1 MKSEQMVFPSLPY
14 RIRRLADIASNL
26 WFSWH
31 SHALWLF
38 ESLDP
43 KLWDDVSHNPV
54 RLLFEI
60 DSQRL
65 ETVTGDPEYIKQYD
79 IVVAAYDHYM
89 SDTDTWFAKQYPK
102 LQNRLIAYFSME
114 FGIHECLPTYSG
126 GLGILSG
133 DHLKS
138 ASDLG
143 LPLIGMA
150 LLYRESYFT
159 QFLTI
164 QGEQQVLFIH
174 NTYSDMP
181 MMPVKDINGE
191 QLVIRVN
198 LDHRSLAARLWRTQ
212 VGRIKL
218 FLLDTDFPENA
229 PENRKITQRL
239 YVDDRDLRLLQEIL
253 LGIGGVT
260 AIRAMGLKPDI
271 YHMNEGHCAFL
282 GVECISG
289 FMAGGDTY
297 EQALQKVKAANIF
310 TTHTPV
316 PAGNEVFN
324 TDRVDNFLGPYL
336 ETRNIPKKSFFD
348 LVHCGVDQDQNAFN
362 MTILALRLSEHANAV
377 SAIHGE
383 VSRLMWHSVWPERPL
398 EEVPIG
404 AITNGIHTRTWMS
417 SWIKNLLDK
426 HLKPKWRYEIANPKF
441 WENLSKIPDEALWKA
456 HLELKRILI
465 QDIRRRMV
473 SQRERNGES
482 KEAIADAESLLNP
495 NWLTI
500 GVARRVALYKRAT
513 LLFTNRD
520 WLKSLVGR
528 DARPIQ
534 IIFAG
539 KAHPA
544 DQAGRA
550 LIREIYSESRNP
562 DYKGRIVFVENYDM
576 AFARRLVSG
585 VDVWLNTPRR
595 TMEASGTSGMK
606 VAVNGGLNL
615 SVLDGWWCEGYNG
628 RNGWSVGEDKKYY
641 NESEENNADA
651 YAIYR
656 VLEDQIMPMFYE
668 RDNKDLPRRWIAM
681 MKESMKSIIP
691 SFNSNRMI
699 IEYMTKMYEPALMS
713 VAKPSRKR

>member
-1 MKSEQMVFPSLPY
+1 
-14 RIRRLADIASNL
+14 
-26 WFSWH
+26 
-31 SHALWLF
+31 
-38 ESLDP
+38 
-43 KLWDDVSHNPV
+43 
-54 RLLFEI
+54 
-60 DSQRL
+60 
-65 ETVTGDPEYIKQYD
+65 
-79 IVVAAYDHYM
+79 
-89 SDTDTWFAKQYPK
+89 
-102 LQNRLIAYFSME
+102 
-114 FGIHECLPTYSG
+114 
-126 GLGILSG
+126 
-133 DHLKS
+133 
-138 ASDLG
+138 
-143 LPLIGMA
+143 
-150 LLYRESYFT
+150 
-159 QFLTI
+159 
-164 QGEQQVLFIH
+164 
-174 NTYSDMP
+174 
-181 MMPVKDINGE
+181 
-191 QLVIRVN
+191 
-198 LDHRSLAARLWRTQ
+198 
-212 VGRIKL
+212 
-218 FLLDTDFPENA
+218 
-229 PENRKITQRL
+229 
-239 YVDDRDLRLLQEIL
+239 
-253 LGIGGVT
+253 
-260 AIRAMGLKPDI
+260 
-271 YHMNEGHCAFL
+271 
-282 GVECISG
+282 
-289 FMAGGDTY
+289 
-297 EQALQKVKAANIF
+297 
-310 TTHTPV
+310 
-316 PAGNEVFN
+316 
-324 TDRVDNFLGPYL
+324 
-336 ETRNIPKKSFFD
+336 
-348 LVHCGVDQDQNAFN
+348 
-362 MTILALRLSEHANAV
+362 
-377 SAIHGE
+377 
-383 VSRLMWHSVWPERPL
+383 
-398 EEVPIG
+398 
-404 AITNGIHTRTWMS
+404 
-417 SWIKNLLDK
+417 LDK

>member
-1 MKSEQMVFPSLPY
+1 MKTEQLSFPSLPY
-14 RIRRLADIASNL
+14 RIRRLADVACNL

-38 ESLDP
+38 QSLDP

-65 ETVTGDPEYIKQYD
+65 EEVTADPEYIKQYD
-79 IVVAAYDHYM
+79 TVISAFDHYM
-89 SDTDTWFAKQYPK
+89 SDKETWFTRQYPK

-114 FGIHECLPTYSG
+114 FGIHECLPIYSG
-126 GLGILSG
+126 GLGMLAG

-143 LPLIGMA
+143 LPLIGMS

-159 QFLTI
+159 QFITA

-174 NTYSDMP
+174 NTYSDLP
-181 MMPVKDINGE
+181 VMPVKDENGE
-191 QLVIRVN
+191 QRIVRVN
-198 LDHRSLAARLWRTQ
+198 MDHRSLAARLWQSQ
-212 VGRIKL
+212 VGRVKL
-218 FLLDTDFPENA
+218 FLMDTDFQENTT
-229 PENRKITQRL
+229 ENRKITQRL
-239 YVDDRDLRLLQEIL
+239 YVGDRDLRLLQEIL
-253 LGIGGVT
+253 LGIGGVI
-260 AIRAMGLKPDI
+260 AIRSMGLKPDV

-282 GVECISG
+282 GIERIADL
-289 FMAGGDTY
+289 MAGGETF
-297 EQALQKVKAANIF
+297 EKARQKVKASTVF

-324 TDRVDNFLGPYL
+324 TGRVETYLNSYL
-336 ETRNIPKKSFFD
+336 EAKRIPVESFFD
-348 LVHCGVDQDQNAFN
+348 LVRCGVDQDPNAFN
-362 MTILALRLSEHANAV
+362 MTALSLRLADHSNAV
-377 SAIHGE
+377 SQIHGE
-383 VSRLMWHSVWPERPL
+383 VSRLMWHGAWPDRTL
-398 EEVPIG
+398 EEVPIT

-417 SWIKNLLDK
+417 SWFKNMLDA
-426 HLKPKWRYEIANPKF
+426 HLKPKWRYELTNPKF
-441 WENLSKIPDEALWKA
+441 WEAITKIPDEIIWRA
-456 HLELKRILI
+456 HQELKQILI
-465 QDIRRRMV
+465 LEIRKRLV

-482 KEAIADAESLLNP
+482 REAIAEAETLLNP
-495 NWLTI
+495 KWLTM

-528 DARPIQ
+528 DDRPIQ

-544 DQAGRA
+544 DQPGRA

-576 AFARRLVSG
+576 SFARRLVSG

-628 RNGWSVGEDKKYY
+628 RNGWPVGEDKKYY

-656 VLEDQIMPMFYE
+656 ILEDQIMPMFYE
-668 RDNKDLPRRWIAM
+668 RDPKDLPKRWIEM

-691 SFNSNRMI
+691 QYNTNRMI
-699 IEYMTKMYEPALMS
+699 IEYMTQMYEPALAAL
-713 VAKPSRKR
+713 VKPTKKR

>member
-1 MKSEQMVFPSLPY
+1 
-14 RIRRLADIASNL
+14 
-26 WFSWH
+26 
-31 SHALWLF
+31 
-38 ESLDP
+38 
-43 KLWDDVSHNPV
+43 
-54 RLLFEI
+54 
-60 DSQRL
+60 
-65 ETVTGDPEYIKQYD
+65 
-79 IVVAAYDHYM
+79 
-89 SDTDTWFAKQYPK
+89 
-102 LQNRLIAYFSME
+102 
-114 FGIHECLPTYSG
+114 
-126 GLGILSG
+126 
-133 DHLKS
+133 
-138 ASDLG
+138 
-143 LPLIGMA
+143 MA

-159 QFLTI
+159 QFLTV

-181 MMPVKDINGE
+181 IMPVKDVNGE

-198 LDHRSLAARLWRTQ
+198 LDHRFLAARLWRTQ

-260 AIRAMGLKPDI
+260 AIRAMGLKPDV

-289 FMAGGDTY
+289 FMAGGDMF
-297 EQALQKVKAANIF
+297 EKALQKVKTANIF

-324 TDRVDNFLGPYL
+324 IERVDKFLGPYL
-336 ETRNIPKKSFFD
+336 ETRNIPKKSFLD
-348 LVHCGVDQDQNAFN
+348 LVHCGVDQDPNAFN

-383 VSRLMWHSVWPERPL
+383 VSRLMWHSIWPERPL

-404 AITNGIHTRTWMS
+404 SITNGIHTRTWMS

-426 HLKPKWRYEIANPKF
+426 YLKPKWRYEVANPKF
-441 WENLSKIPDEALWKA
+441 WESLSKVPDEALWKA
-456 HLELKRILI
+456 HQELKQILI
-465 QDIRRRMV
+465 LDIRRRMV

-482 KEAIADAESLLNP
+482 KEAIADADRLLNP
-495 NWLTI
+495 DWLTI

-528 DARPIQ
+528 DDRPIQ

-544 DQAGRA
+544 DQPGRA

-656 VLEDQIMPMFYE
+656 ILEDQIVPMFYE
-668 RDNKDLPRRWIAM
+668 RDNKDFPRRWIAM

-691 SFNSNRMI
+691 CFNSNRMI
-699 IEYMTKMYEPALMS
+699 IEYMTKMYEPALLS
-713 VAKPSRKR
+713 VAKPVKKR